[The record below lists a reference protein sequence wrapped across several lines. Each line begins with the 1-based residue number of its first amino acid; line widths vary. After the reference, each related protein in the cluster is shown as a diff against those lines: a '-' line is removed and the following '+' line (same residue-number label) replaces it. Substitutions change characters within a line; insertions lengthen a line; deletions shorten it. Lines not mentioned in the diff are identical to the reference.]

1 METVCRC
8 GWCNLR
14 NPLYVQY
21 HDEEW
26 GMPQRDD
33 QKLFELL
40 VLESFQAGL
49 SWETILNKRESFRA
63 AFSGFDPERVAA
75 YGEEAVTALLG
86 DKSIVRN
93 RRKIAAAIANA
104 GIFLEIQ
111 AEWGSFARY
120 IWHFTDGQVVY
131 ETGKASSPL
140 SDQVSADLKKRG
152 MTFVGTTIVYAYL
165 QAIGVIDSHDPGC
178 FLHKGAD

>member
-49 SWETILNKRESFRA
+49 SWETILNKREAFRA
-63 AFSGFDPERVAA
+63 AFGGFDPERVAA

-93 RRKIAAAIANA
+93 RPGTDLLAEYA
-104 GIFLEIQ
+104 GIRRSRRSGDLLPATSGTLRTGRWSMRRERP
-111 AEWGSFARY
+111 ARRCR
-120 IWHFTDGQVVY
+120 TRCRR
-131 ETGKASSPL
+131 T
-140 SDQVSADLKKRG
+140 
-152 MTFVGTTIVYAYL
+152 
-165 QAIGVIDSHDPGC
+165 
-178 FLHKGAD
+178 